1 MTESYGAGVD
11 LAVAEPVLTTPAAR
25 ASAACAASAAADCAF
40 AAAMVDAAIGDL
52 DLVLDL
58 ELDAGPH
65 PVFSGVSDTEISDL
79 SRTAGLV
86 GEKTAGPAGTVGT
99 AGSADALGTVGTVG
113 RVGTVSPVGSG
124 LPESGE
130 QHGNPPADSGPLVA
144 ALVQAYA
151 RRRGMPVGAVML
163 AYPLHDAR
171 VVERLVADLARA
183 QGTSEAVVRLTFGQ
197 PTPR

>member
-25 ASAACAASAAADCAF
+25 TSAACAASAAAVCAF

-52 DLVLDL
+52 DLSLDL
-58 ELDAGPH
+58 ELDARPGAGS
-65 PVFSGVSDTEISDL
+65 SGVS
-79 SRTAGLV
+79 
-86 GEKTAGPAGTVGT
+86 GTGV
-99 AGSADALGTVGTVG
+99 ASLPDRAG
-113 RVGTVSPVGSG
+113 RVGETTVGAVRPGH
-124 LPESGE
+124 PEAVE
-130 QHGNPPADSGPLVA
+130 QHAGARSDGSLLVA

>member
-25 ASAACAASAAADCAF
+25 VSAASAASAAADCAF
-40 AAAMVDAAIGDL
+40 AAAMVDAAIADL

-58 ELDAGPH
+58 DLD
-65 PVFSGVSDTEISDL
+65 
-79 SRTAGLV
+79 
-86 GEKTAGPAGTVGT
+86 T
-99 AGSADALGTVGTVG
+99 AGSA
-113 RVGTVSPVGSG
+113 
-124 LPESGE
+124 LPEVLE
-130 QHGNPPADSGPLVA
+130 QPSTERAEISPLVSS
-144 ALVQAYA
+144 LVQAYA

>member
-25 ASAACAASAAADCAF
+25 VSAASAASAAADCAF

-58 ELDAGPH
+58 DLDTPDSARPEELEQPSTEPG
-65 PVFSGVSDTEISDL
+65 EIS
-79 SRTAGLV
+79 
-86 GEKTAGPAGTVGT
+86 
-99 AGSADALGTVGTVG
+99 
-113 RVGTVSPVGSG
+113 
-124 LPESGE
+124 
-130 QHGNPPADSGPLVA
+130 PLVSS
-144 ALVQAYA
+144 LVQAYA
-151 RRRGMPVGAVML
+151 RRRGMPVDAVML
-163 AYPLHDAR
+163 AYPLHDVR

>member
-25 ASAACAASAAADCAF
+25 VSAASAASAAADCAF

-58 ELDAGPH
+58 DLD
-65 PVFSGVSDTEISDL
+65 
-79 SRTAGLV
+79 
-86 GEKTAGPAGTVGT
+86 T
-99 AGSADALGTVGTVG
+99 AGSA
-113 RVGTVSPVGSG
+113 
-124 LPESGE
+124 LPEVLE
-130 QHGNPPADSGPLVA
+130 QPSTERAEISPLVSS
-144 ALVQAYA
+144 LVQAYA

>member
-25 ASAACAASAAADCAF
+25 ASAASVACAASAAADRAF

-58 ELDAGPH
+58 DLD
-65 PVFSGVSDTEISDL
+65 
-79 SRTAGLV
+79 
-86 GEKTAGPAGTVGT
+86 T
-99 AGSADALGTVGTVG
+99 AGSA
-113 RVGTVSPVGSG
+113 
-124 LPESGE
+124 LPEVLE
-130 QHGNPPADSGPLVA
+130 QPSTERAEISPLVSS
-144 ALVQAYA
+144 LVQAYA

-163 AYPLHDAR
+163 AYPLHDVR

>member
-1 MTESYGAGVD
+1 MTESSGAGVD

-25 ASAACAASAAADCAF
+25 ASAASVACAASAAADCAF

-58 ELDAGPH
+58 ELDAPETPRPEEH
-65 PVFSGVSDTEISDL
+65 DVE
-79 SRTAGLV
+79 
-86 GEKTAGPAGTVGT
+86 
-99 AGSADALGTVGTVG
+99 
-113 RVGTVSPVGSG
+113 RVEVSP
-124 LPESGE
+124 
-130 QHGNPPADSGPLVA
+130 LVSS
-144 ALVQAYA
+144 LVQAYA

-171 VVERLVADLARA
+171 VAERLVTDLARA
-183 QGTSEAVVRLTFGQ
+183 QGTSEAVVRLAFGQ

>member
-25 ASAACAASAAADCAF
+25 VSAASAASAAADCAF

-58 ELDAGPH
+58 DLD
-65 PVFSGVSDTEISDL
+65 
-79 SRTAGLV
+79 
-86 GEKTAGPAGTVGT
+86 T
-99 AGSADALGTVGTVG
+99 AGSA
-113 RVGTVSPVGSG
+113 
-124 LPESGE
+124 LPEVLE
-130 QHGNPPADSGPLVA
+130 QPSAERAEISPLVSS
-144 ALVQAYA
+144 LVQAYA

-163 AYPLHDAR
+163 AYPLHDVR

>member
-11 LAVAEPVLTTPAAR
+11 LAVAEPVHTTPAAR
-25 ASAACAASAAADCAF
+25 VSAASAASAAADCAF

-58 ELDAGPH
+58 DLDTPGSALPEEAEQPRTERG
-65 PVFSGVSDTEISDL
+65 EIS
-79 SRTAGLV
+79 
-86 GEKTAGPAGTVGT
+86 
-99 AGSADALGTVGTVG
+99 
-113 RVGTVSPVGSG
+113 
-124 LPESGE
+124 
-130 QHGNPPADSGPLVA
+130 PLVSS
-144 ALVQAYA
+144 LVQAYA

-163 AYPLHDAR
+163 AYPLHDVR